1 MGLNRSNTHK
11 CYTMKQVGNMW
22 SRRDIKS
29 VYDRNYADGKHLR
42 QSWNNASFINYLWR
56 FCRQQSVLLGERN
69 SDNKSRTFARCQN
82 KWQGVG
88 SRLIK
93 LAGNVN
99 RRWTFAPWCNFRFP
113 SPHRKRLPLN
123 FSEAMTTATA
133 TTIPKTM
140 TWLVENDE
148 TTCTVCAT
156 LILVLV
162 HFFYIISKTIAW
174 NFHFMVLMTKQI

>member
-1 MGLNRSNTHK
+1 
-11 CYTMKQVGNMW
+11 MKQVGNMR
-22 SRRDIKS
+22 SRRDIRS

-42 QSWNNASFINYLWR
+42 QSWNSVSIINYLCR
-56 FCRQQSVLLGERN
+56 FCRQQSVLLGEGN
-69 SDNKSRTFARCQN
+69 SDNKSRIFARWQN

-88 SRLIK
+88 AGSPRLIK
-93 LAGNVN
+93 LAWNVN

-123 FSEAMTTATA
+123 FSEAMTTPTA
-133 TTIPKTM
+133 TTMPKTM
-140 TWLVENDE
+140 IWLVENDE

-174 NFHFMVLMTKQI
+174 NFHIVVLMTKQI

>member
-1 MGLNRSNTHK
+1 M
-11 CYTMKQVGNMW
+11 
-22 SRRDIKS
+22 
-29 VYDRNYADGKHLR
+29 
-42 QSWNNASFINYLWR
+42 SFINYLWR

-69 SDNKSRTFARCQN
+69 SDNKSRIFARWQN

-88 SRLIK
+88 AGSPRLIK

-99 RRWTFAPWCNFRFP
+99 RRWTFAPWCNFCFP

-133 TTIPKTM
+133 TATATATTMPKTM

-174 NFHFMVLMTKQI
+174 NFHIVVLITKQIQKSKTFLLCH